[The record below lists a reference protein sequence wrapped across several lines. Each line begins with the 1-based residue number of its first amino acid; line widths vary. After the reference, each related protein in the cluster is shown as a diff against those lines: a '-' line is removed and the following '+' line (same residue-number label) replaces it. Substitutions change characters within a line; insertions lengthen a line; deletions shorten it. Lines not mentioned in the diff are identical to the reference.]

1 MRFDAEITLDVEVE
15 ILDATR
21 GTAGRLG
28 DRPERCYQA
37 EPADVSLA
45 VWLGQNGGRVDLGPH
60 LPADVLESL
69 TAEAVERLQDDE
81 P

>member
-1 MRFDAEITLDVEVE
+1 MRFTSEVTLDVEVE

-21 GTAGRLG
+21 GTSGRLA
-28 DRPERCYQA
+28 DRPERSYPA

-45 VWLGQNGGRVDLGPH
+45 VWLGQNGGRVDLVPH
-60 LPADVLESL
+60 LPADVLEAL
-69 TAEAVERLQDDE
+69 AAEAVERLQDDE